1 MYDGGFVFGPN
12 ENGYSII
19 IDKTGICFMKD
30 DGTIA
35 VFKDCGVS
43 QRE

>member
-19 IDKTGICFMKD
+19 IDNAGIYFVKYD
-30 DGTIA
+30 DDIV
-35 VFKDCGVS
+35 VFFVKMVS
-43 QRE
+43 WS